1 MSYFCK
7 LYFYSRVEKEVQMTQ
22 KVRKNDN
29 KSIVNISETE
39 YNESGWE
46 TNKVKEYR
54 ELDLTNDFMFFK
66 VMLDP
71 MLCKKLLEVI
81 LDVEIERIEYP
92 EGQKTIKEKYDS
104 KSICL
109 DVYVKDGKGTVY
121 NVEMQTTN
129 PGNLPKRSRYYQ
141 DLIDLNLIVKG
152 EDYAKLNKSFVIF
165 ICMEDVFK
173 QGRPIYTFENRC
185 VQNTDL
191 TLEDGTTKIFLNPNF
206 KITDGISSELANFL
220 KFLTDGRAV
229 DEFTERLA
237 KAVEAAR
244 NNPKLELE
252 YKSFYAKQ
260 QDMYNE
266 GKEDGI
272 ELGIKAF
279 VMDHIE
285 DGISKERLL
294 QKLQKRFGLSDE
306 EADYYYD
313 KFSSKQN

>member
-1 MSYFCK
+1 
-7 LYFYSRVEKEVQMTQ
+7 MTR
-22 KVRKNDN
+22 KTRKNDK
-29 KSIVNISETE
+29 KSIVNIPKTE
-39 YNESGWE
+39 YNEGRKE
-46 TNKVKEYR
+46 TYKVKEYR

-104 KSICL
+104 KGICL

-152 EDYAKLNKSFVIF
+152 EDYVKLNKSFVIF

-185 VQNTDL
+185 VQNMEL
-191 TLEDGTTKIFLNPNF
+191 ALEDGTTKIFLNPNF
-206 KITDGISSELANFL
+206 KITDGISPELANFL
-220 KFLTDGRAV
+220 KFLTDGKAV

-260 QDMYNE
+260 QDMFDE
-266 GKEDGI
+266 GKKIGLDT
-272 ELGIKAF
+272 
-279 VMDHIE
+279 
-285 DGISKERLL
+285 
-294 QKLQKRFGLSDE
+294 GLSALVSTLKTMLNDFDKVY
-306 EADYYYD
+306 EAIIKNEAYADVSREKVLEYYNH
-313 KFSSKQN
+313 KSC

>member
-1 MSYFCK
+1 MA
-7 LYFYSRVEKEVQMTQ
+7 
-22 KVRKNDN
+22 RKNDK
-29 KSIVNISETE
+29 KSIVNIPKTE
-39 YNESGWE
+39 YNEGRWE
-46 TNKVKEYR
+46 TNKVKDYR

-66 VMLDP
+66 VMLNP

-81 LDVEIERIEYP
+81 LDVEIEHIEYP

-104 KSICL
+104 KGICL
-109 DVYVKDGKGTVY
+109 DVYVRDGEDTVY

-141 DLIDLNLIVKG
+141 DLIDLNLIAKG

-173 QGRPIYTFENRC
+173 QGRPVYTFENRC
-185 VQNTDL
+185 VQSTEL
-191 TLEDGTTKIFLNPNF
+191 ALEDGTTKIFLNPNF
-206 KITDGISSELANFL
+206 KIMDGISLGLANFL
-220 KFLTDGRAV
+220 KFLTDGKAV

-260 QDMYNE
+260 QDMYDE

-279 VMDHIE
+279 VLDHIE
-285 DGISKERLL
+285 DGISKEIIL
-294 QKLQKRFGLSDE
+294 QKLQKRFDLSE
-306 EADYYYD
+306 EQSNYYYD
-313 KFSSKQN
+313 KSSLTE